1 MSRDAKMDLHGVR
14 TASDL
19 ERKYQFNK
27 SFAEIAGIATDART
41 TAEQAKQEVIAVDES
56 LTSEEIFNRLTNN
69 GEEQGIYREDGKI
82 YINAEYVNFDELNG
96 KSLNLTGKLTCTT
109 NAYIPP
115 GDEEIEFLRAVV
127 EDGMTIPDE
136 AIPLYDFDPNG
147 TLNVQDIWSAQSYS
161 RGSLPFSEWSGAVA
175 TPIEMTIDMTK
186 PDRAIT
192 FTGKNMWGRD
202 VSGYI
207 GVAGTSIK
215 HIGTADYVVESGTQG
230 QITDQ
235 AKYVE
240 WTWRKW
246 NSGKAECWCKQEVTG
261 AFTAQWGSMYIL
273 NTRASK
279 LSYPVTFV
287 EAPVETVT
295 ARAPLNA
302 CLVFPESAGD
312 GMNTEYETAV
322 YNAVRPTEV
331 AGQQTVEFSYYV
343 IGKWK

>member
-215 HIGTADYVVESGTQG
+215 HIGTADYVVENGRNMQYVGS
-230 QITDQ
+230 INSF
-235 AKYVE
+235 VE
-240 WTWRKW
+240 WEWRKW
-246 NSGKAECWCKQEVTG
+246 NSGQCEMWT
-261 AFTAQWGSMYIL
+261 
-273 NTRASK
+273 
-279 LSYPVTFV
+279 
-287 EAPVETVT
+287 
-295 ARAPLNA
+295 
-302 CLVFPESAGD
+302 
-312 GMNTEYETAV
+312 
-322 YNAVRPTEV
+322 
-331 AGQQTVEFSYYV
+331 TVEITHPANTGTSEIANGIPLPFAVTETKAFCQGGAYGWNLARPIYAAVGSQNVSIYLYPRSDMAGTV
-343 IGKWK
+343 YTVYLQVVGKWK